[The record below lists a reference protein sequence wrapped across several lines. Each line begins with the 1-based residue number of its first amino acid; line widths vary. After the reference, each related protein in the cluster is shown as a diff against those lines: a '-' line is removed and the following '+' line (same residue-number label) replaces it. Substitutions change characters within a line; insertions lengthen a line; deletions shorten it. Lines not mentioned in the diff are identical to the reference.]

1 MDTRHTPKSLR
12 ARLGL
17 TMREVAERTGVS
29 ARCIADVEAGK
40 DPSLSTLTALA
51 PVLGVTREA
60 LIEAVEVERAR
71 RAGRAA

>member
-12 ARLGL
+12 VRLGL
-17 TMREVAERTGVS
+17 TTREVAEKAGIS
-29 ARCIADVEAGK
+29 QRCVVAIEAGN
-40 DPSLSTLTALA
+40 DPAVSTLTALA